1 MQQIIQ
7 PALRLCCTLV
17 ATMIGLLIVAT
28 SMKKHLLQ
36 IFNRIVALPIYI
48 NPIQNF
54 TDSLKVKANTLTLN

>member
-1 MQQIIQ
+1 
-7 PALRLCCTLV
+7 
-17 ATMIGLLIVAT
+17 
-28 SMKKHLLQ
+28 MKKHLLQ